1 MTNIKVKTLVW
12 MKDTGPQQYPQRY
25 KAMMPCGSGDYSVS
39 GSERDDKWQ
48 WFRNGFFV
56 AGHQLH
62 DPMPLADAKTAAQAD
77 YERRIM
83 SAIEIEET
91 E

>member
-12 MKDTGPQQYPQRY
+12 RVDGMSSSIVGQ
-25 KAMMPCGSGDYSVS
+25 YSVWRSPSKS
-39 GSERDDKWQ
+39 GWRLMCPSNNLNVQRFETEDEAQ
-48 WFRNGFFV
+48 
-56 AGHQLH
+56 A
-62 DPMPLADAKTAAQAD
+62 AAQAD